1 MMYLQLFWEFF
12 KTGLFSVGGGMA
24 TIPFLQAMAE
34 KTGWFT
40 SGQLADMIAI
50 AESTPGPLGVNMATY
65 VGYTTGNDYGG
76 PLFGILGSV
85 VATVGLV
92 LPSLVIIIIVA
103 YFLEKFRKS
112 KYVDAAFY
120 GLRPASV
127 GLISAAGI
135 SIILIAF
142 FRVEDIYQ
150 LFKSFHLDWRHVVL
164 AAVILVCTRWVPKV
178 KKLHPIYFIVF
189 SALVGIV
196 FGLA

>member
-1 MMYLQLFWEFF
+1 
-12 KTGLFSVGGGMA
+12 MA
-24 TIPFLQAMAE
+24 TIPFLQAMSE

-65 VGYTTGNDYGG
+65 VGYTAGNSYAG
-76 PLFGILGSV
+76 PLFGIIGSI
-85 VATVGLV
+85 VATLGLI

-103 YFLEKFRKS
+103 YFLEKFRNS

-142 FRVEDIYQ
+142 FGVEDIYQ
-150 LFKSFHLDWRHVVL
+150 LFESFHLDWRHLVL
-164 AAVILVCTRWVPKV
+164 AVIILVCTRWVPKV

-189 SALVGIV
+189 SAIVGIV